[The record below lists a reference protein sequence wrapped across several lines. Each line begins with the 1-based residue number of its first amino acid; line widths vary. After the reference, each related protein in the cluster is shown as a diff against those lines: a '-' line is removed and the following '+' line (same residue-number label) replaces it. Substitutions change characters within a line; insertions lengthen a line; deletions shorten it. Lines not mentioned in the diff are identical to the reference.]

1 MKTLK
6 LESVLQ
12 AISLIILITMISVV
26 ILNISTYGIYNS
38 ASFEF

>member
-6 LESVLQ
+6 LESVLN
-12 AISLIILITMISVV
+12 AVTVVLIVSMITLIIV
-26 ILNISTYGIYNS
+26 NISTYGIYNS